1 MPKWKSH
8 NTLLKKIYNKGVRGA
23 SPTKHSKLILFIMS
37 KDKVFADGFLFKRR
51 ENAPDFVIGNISV
64 KVEEAV
70 LFLKTHQKNG
80 WVNLN
85 VLTSQAGKPYVELDT
100 FVPKKQDDAPVKSEE
115 KTADLPF

>member
-1 MPKWKSH
+1 MLRWRSH
-8 NTLLKKIYNKGVRGA
+8 NILQKKIYNKGVRGA
-23 SPTKHSKLILFIMS
+23 SPTKHSQLILFIMS
-37 KDKVFADGFLFKRR
+37 QDKIFADGFLFKRR
-51 ENAPDFVIGNISV
+51 DNAPEFVIGNISV

-70 LFLKTHQKNG
+70 AFLNTHQKNG

-100 FVPKKQDDAPVKSEE
+100 FVPKKQGDTPVKVEE